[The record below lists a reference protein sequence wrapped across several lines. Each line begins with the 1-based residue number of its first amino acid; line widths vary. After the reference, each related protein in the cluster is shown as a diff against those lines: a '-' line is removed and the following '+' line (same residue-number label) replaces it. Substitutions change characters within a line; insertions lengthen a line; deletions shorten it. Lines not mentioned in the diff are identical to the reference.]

1 MPSTDFDHIIKEII
15 KMFHFGFVGGLM
27 VILNIGII
35 YFLTNILGIYYLIS
49 AILSYQLLLLLSFS
63 LNEKLTFKSITIHTL
78 EKKWHRFGSYY
89 LVSLSGMV
97 IYLIIL
103 FLLTE
108 YGNVF
113 YLTSSI
119 IASFLVF
126 LWNYF
131 INKKVT
137 WSEKHVL

>member
-1 MPSTDFDHIIKEII
+1 MPPTNFTRIIEEII
-15 KMFHFGFVGGLM
+15 KMFHFGCVGGLM

-35 YFLTNILGIYYLIS
+35 YLLTNILGIYYLIS

-97 IYLIIL
+97 FYLIIL

-108 YGNVF
+108 YGTVF

-119 IASFLVF
+119 ISSFLVF

-137 WSEKHVL
+137 WSEKHIL

>member
-1 MPSTDFDHIIKEII
+1 MPSIDFDHIIKEIK

-35 YFLTNILGIYYLIS
+35 YILTNILGIYYLIS

-63 LNEKLTFKSITIHTL
+63 LNEKLTFKSITFHTL

-89 LVSLSGMV
+89 LVSISGM
-97 IYLIIL
+97 ILNILFL

-108 YGNVF
+108 FGNVF

-137 WSEKHVL
+137 WSEKNVL

>member
-1 MPSTDFDHIIKEII
+1 MPPTKFTPIINEII

-35 YFLTNILGIYYLIS
+35 YFFTNILGIYYLIS

-78 EKKWHRFGSYY
+78 EKKWHRFVSYY
-89 LVSLSGMV
+89 LVSLSSM
-97 IYLIIL
+97 ILNILIL

-126 LWNYF
+126 FWNFF
-131 INKKVT
+131 INKNVT

>member
-1 MPSTDFDHIIKEII
+1 MPQTNLTQIFDEIV

-35 YFLTNILGIYYLIS
+35 YILTNILGIYYLFS
-49 AILSYQLLLLLSFS
+49 AILSYQVLLLLSFS
-63 LNEKLTFKSITIHTL
+63 LNEKLTFKSITIHNL

-89 LVSLSGMV
+89 LVSVSGM
-97 IYLIIL
+97 ILNIIIL

-108 YGNVF
+108 YGNIF

-126 LWNYF
+126 FWNYF